1 MQIAVYLIP
10 LRRQPGN
17 DYEQGTLVMCP
28 KVTSQYKTEIR
39 EKIVGAA
46 IIAFSVH
53 GYDRTRMDD
62 IAETAK
68 LSKGT
73 LYLYFKNKEELF
85 YAISENNIRELKEQ
99 LSVLFT
105 KSEDL
110 ISDSQKFYV
119 NFRKASG
126 PSDKV
131 FLETIAESSRNRKLQ
146 DMLHRQR
153 MKVLDVITDYLRL
166 QIRKG
171 FFRSDVD
178 VNAIAAGLVALYDG
192 LTIGKTIGI
201 SETYNKKAWN
211 ETIKAVLSSL
221 R

>member
-1 MQIAVYLIP
+1 
-10 LRRQPGN
+10 
-17 DYEQGTLVMCP
+17 MCP
-28 KVTSQYKTEIR
+28 KVTSEYKTEIR
-39 EKIVGAA
+39 EKIVSAA

-131 FLETIAESSRNRKLQ
+131 FLETVAESSRNRKLQ

-153 MKVLDVITDYLRL
+153 LKVLDVVTDYLRL

>member
-1 MQIAVYLIP
+1 
-10 LRRQPGN
+10 
-17 DYEQGTLVMCP
+17 MCP

-85 YAISENNIRELKEQ
+85 YAISENNIKELKEQ

-146 DMLHRQR
+146 DMLYRQR
-153 MKVLDVITDYLRL
+153 MKVLDVVTDYLRL
-166 QIRKG
+166 QIGKG
-171 FFRSDVD
+171 FFRRDVD

-211 ETIKAVLSSL
+211 ETIMAVLSSL

>member
-1 MQIAVYLIP
+1 
-10 LRRQPGN
+10 
-17 DYEQGTLVMCP
+17 MCP

-110 ISDSQKFYV
+110 ILDSQKFYV

-153 MKVLDVITDYLRL
+153 MKVLDVVTDYLRL

>member
-1 MQIAVYLIP
+1 
-10 LRRQPGN
+10 
-17 DYEQGTLVMCP
+17 MCP
-28 KVTSQYKTEIR
+28 KVTPQYKTEIR

-46 IIAFSVH
+46 IIAFSGH

-119 NFRKASG
+119 IFRKASG

-146 DMLHRQR
+146 EMLYRQR
-153 MKVLDVITDYLRL
+153 MKVLDIVTDYLRL
-166 QIRKG
+166 QIGKG
-171 FFRSDVD
+171 FFRRDVD
-178 VNAIAAGLVALYDG
+178 VDAIAAGLVALYDG

>member
-1 MQIAVYLIP
+1 
-10 LRRQPGN
+10 
-17 DYEQGTLVMCP
+17 MCP

-73 LYLYFKNKEELF
+73 LYLYFKNKEALF

-131 FLETIAESSRNRKLQ
+131 FLETIAESSRNRRLQ

-153 MKVLDVITDYLRL
+153 MKVLDVVTDYLRL

-201 SETYNKKAWN
+201 SETYNKKAWK